1 MRVPFKGVLIAL
13 LTVILSPSSRCLVR
27 EFVLDSEI
35 GATLAVALAII
46 VAYSAV
52 TLLDWTLWKPL
63 GKEHAEIQRALR
75 QFELTTGVALGE
87 LSRKRSARKWWW
99 PLRRWWL
106 RKKHG
111 DS

>member
-27 EFVLDSEI
+27 EFVLDSLDSEI

-52 TLLDWTLWKPL
+52 TLLDWTLWKPF
-63 GKEHAEIQRALR
+63 GKAHAEI
-75 QFELTTGVALGE
+75 
-87 LSRKRSARKWWW
+87 
-99 PLRRWWL
+99 
-106 RKKHG
+106 
-111 DS
+111 